1 MDNKKT
7 NTPVKKTSTNRPTG
21 TKPKTS
27 ATVKKSGNKKSGVK
41 KSEAKKSV
49 NTSKSA
55 NTSSNKGG
63 FVNRFKQKPLWY
75 RVFMITSAVM
85 VVVLLGMIAYAYRLM
100 GLVNYDD
107 GQNINKESTEY
118 FETVENPEDYTNL
131 PIASIE
137 TLEHEGD
144 GRSEAGVYNILLL
157 GLDKDSGNLSDSMIV
172 VTIDTNDKALKLTS
186 FMRDTLVT
194 IPGYSNNRINTVY
207 RTGGIDL
214 LKEVFAKNF
223 NLCIDGYV
231 AVNFSSLTQVIN
243 KLGGVSVYMTE
254 AEAEY
259 LNTTNYIADPQY
271 RNLDVYTGTHW
282 LNGAQA
288 TGYARIR
295 HVSKGSEANDQAR
308 TSRQRQILEAIFD
321 QFKNQSLTEL
331 LSLMESVLPLVTTDF
346 TVAEMTDI
354 ATKSVAAGVLSADM
368 QQFRIPVDNSFQDSM
383 YNNMR
388 ILDLDF
394 EKNIDELHRFVFGD
408 TDSEGETSLSI
419 GAPAN

>member
-7 NTPVKKTSTNRPTG
+7 STPTKKVSTSTKAG
-21 TKPKTS
+21 TKAKAGT
-27 ATVKKSGNKKSGVK
+27 AKKGTVKKATTSVKSGT
-41 KSEAKKSV
+41 KSGPK
-49 NTSKSA
+49 T
-55 NTSSNKGG
+55 GG
-63 FVNRFKQKPLWY
+63 FLSSFQRKPLWY
-75 RVFMITSAVM
+75 RVFMVTSAVM

-137 TLEHEGD
+137 TLTHEGD

-172 VTIDTNDKALKLTS
+172 VTIDTNDKELKLTS

-214 LKEVFAKNF
+214 LKEVYAKNF

-231 AVNFSSLTQVIN
+231 AVNFSSLTQVID

-254 AEAEY
+254 TEANY

-368 QQFRIPVDNSFQDSM
+368 QQFRIPVDNGFQDSM

-394 EKNIDELHRFVFGD
+394 EKNIDELHRFIFGD
-408 TDSEGETSLSI
+408 TASEGETSLSI
-419 GAPAN
+419 GTPAN

>member
-7 NTPVKKTSTNRPTG
+7 NTTAKSSSARASTGTRTKAG
-21 TKPKTS
+21 TKPRTGVKAKS
-27 ATVKKSGNKKSGVK
+27 GSRKKSSSKSG
-41 KSEAKKSV
+41 
-49 NTSKSA
+49 
-55 NTSSNKGG
+55 G
-63 FVNRFKQKPLWY
+63 FINSFKRKPLWY

-85 VVVLLGMIAYAYRLM
+85 VVILLGTIAYAYRLM

-107 GQNINKESTEY
+107 GQNLNQESTEY

-144 GRSEAGVYNILLL
+144 GRSEPGVYNILLL

-186 FMRDTLVT
+186 FMRDTLVS
-194 IPGYSNNRINTVY
+194 IPGYSNNKMNTVY
-207 RTGGIDL
+207 RTGGIEL
-214 LKEVFAKNF
+214 MKEVFAKNF

-231 AVNFSSLTQVIN
+231 AVNFSSLTQVID

-254 AEAEY
+254 AEAEF
-259 LNTTNYIADPQY
+259 LNTSNYIADPQY

-282 LNGAQA
+282 LNGSQA
-288 TGYARIR
+288 TGYARVR
-295 HVSKGSEANDQAR
+295 FVDKGYESDDYAR
-308 TSRQRQILEAIFD
+308 TSRQRQILTAIYD

-331 LSLMESVLPLVTTDF
+331 LSLMETVLPLVTTDF

-354 ATKSVAAGVLSADM
+354 ATRSVAAGVLSADM
-368 QQFRIPVDNSFQDSM
+368 EQFRIPVNQSFQDSW
-383 YNNMR
+383 YNGMLV
-388 ILDLDF
+388 LDIDF
-394 EKNIDELHRFVFGD
+394 DKNIEELHNFIFG
-408 TDSEGETSLSI
+408 SENPETGLSI
-419 GAPAN
+419 EAPAN